1 MAENIQ
7 ILVQPPDQVIID
19 TTITNHS
26 VTASANIVT
35 VGAGTSATFL
45 NYAGG
50 EGLPA
55 STVEVALDTLAERSF
70 VSATAPTV
78 GVSEGDTWYDSDDD
92 IMYVRRENEWK
103 RIITEVGP
111 VDGGEYS

>member
-7 ILVQPPDQVIID
+7 ILVQPPEQVNID
-19 TTITNHS
+19 ASVTNHN
-26 VTASANIVT
+26 VTASANVATI
-35 VGAGTSATFL
+35 GAGTPSTL
-45 NYAGG
+45 ITYAGG

-70 VSATAPTV
+70 VSATAPTA

-92 IMYVRRENEWK
+92 VMYVRRENEWK